1 MPSEVSVG
9 EPSFTSFPF
18 SELSHSED
26 NDVFAKERIRHF
38 SRSVLSAEA
47 WFHIANELIAAAD
60 LLEPHVERFWN
71 DVRSLFLAVDQT
83 SDAPSKHQTS
93 GALSK
98 HETSDASSKHNL
110 INQHMMLAG
119 FAIENLCKGYL
130 VGRLSDEEQKAV
142 QVGVLPKFLKSHN
155 ILKLVEQTGMT
166 LADTQKYLLNR
177 IADAVSWRGRY
188 PSATSH
194 ESIRPFAQI
203 GSDIRHIKTLLQ
215 KLRRHVGAKD

>member
-1 MPSEVSVG
+1 MPNKVSVG
-9 EPSFTSFPF
+9 EPTFISCSD
-18 SELSHSED
+18 SED
-26 NDVFAKERIRHF
+26 SDPFAKERIRHF
-38 SRSVLSAEA
+38 SQSVLSAEA
-47 WFHIANELIAAAD
+47 WFRTANELITAMD
-60 LLEPHVERFWN
+60 LIEPHVERFW
-71 DVRSLFLAVDQT
+71 DDFRSLVFVVDQT

-93 GALSK
+93 DARSK
-98 HETSDASSKHNL
+98 HQTTNPPSKHNL

-130 VGRLSDEEQKAV
+130 VGRLSPEQQKAV
-142 QVGVLPKFLKSHN
+142 QAGVLPKFLKSHN

-166 LADTQKYLLNR
+166 LSDTQKYLLNR
-177 IADAVSWRGRY
+177 IGDAVSWRGRY

-215 KLRRHVGAKD
+215 KLRRHVRAKD